1 MAALTWT
8 REKTV
13 KNLASRRW
21 RHIAAIAL
29 FACLAGSL
37 ITNAFAQGRGEEKF
51 SNLPRFAP
59 GSLFE
64 PQSNYVLMQ
73 DFGKRAHS
81 NVRILVPPAN
91 PFAKAQTSA
100 GTPPFAGY
108 FYETPASLACVYG
121 LVSTTVA
128 GCNPNLTATN
138 VATGSRSIALVD
150 AYDYPG
156 AKSDLATFS
165 SQFGLPAPS
174 SANFRVVYA
183 TGVKPP
189 SGVHSGWDLE
199 AALDLDMAHGLAPRA
214 KIYLVEAASSS
225 LQDMFQAVRKAASL
239 VAADGGGEVSM
250 SWGSG
255 EFATEGFYDSAM
267 ATARIVY
274 FAAAGDSPGTLYPCT
289 SPNAVC
295 VGGTGN
301 SRNAATGVF
310 QGNVAWADTGGGTSS
325 YEARPNYQDGIAG
338 IIGARRGVPDIAA
351 IADPR
356 TGVWIYNAAWAGSCV
371 GNSGWCIVG
380 GTSAATP
387 VMAAIVNSAG
397 RFPSSSAA
405 ELSLIYSTLGAAGAG
420 WSDVTSGA
428 CGFYDGFAAFRGWDQ
443 CTGIGVPQGA
453 TSFKVVIMP

>member
-1 MAALTWT
+1 
-8 REKTV
+8 V
-13 KNLASRRW
+13 KNLASRWLRP
-21 RHIAAIAL
+21 IAAVAL
-29 FACLAGSL
+29 IACLAGGL
-37 ITNAFAQGRGEEKF
+37 LVNAFAQGRGEEKI
-51 SNLPRFAP
+51 SDLPRYAP
-59 GSLFE
+59 GTLFE
-64 PQSNYVLMQ
+64 PLSNYVLMP

-91 PFAKAQTSA
+91 PFAKVQAST

-128 GCNPNLTATN
+128 GCNPNQTATN

-156 AKSDLATFS
+156 ARSDLTIFS
-165 SQFGLPAPS
+165 RQFGLPAPAP
-174 SANFRVVYA
+174 ANFRVVYA

-189 SGVHSGWDLE
+189 NGVHSGWDLE
-199 AALDLDMAHGLAPRA
+199 AALDLDMAHALAPRA
-214 KIYLVEAASSS
+214 TLYLVEAASSS
-225 LQDMFQAVRKAASL
+225 LSDMFQAVGKAASL
-239 VAADGGGEVSM
+239 VASDGGGEVSM
-250 SWGSG
+250 SWGSS
-255 EFATEGFYDSAM
+255 EFASESSFDSAM
-267 ATARIVY
+267 TTARIVY
-274 FAAAGDSPGTLYPCT
+274 FAAAGDNPGTLYPCT
-289 SPNAVC
+289 SPKAVC
-295 VGGTGN
+295 VGGTAN

-310 QGNVAWADTGGGTSS
+310 QGNLAWEDTGGGTSS
-325 YEARPNYQDGIAG
+325 YETRPSYQNGIAG
-338 IIGARRGVPDIAA
+338 IVGGRRGVPDIAA

-356 TGVWIYNAAWAGSCV
+356 TGVWVYNAAWAGSCV

-387 VMAAIVNSAG
+387 VMAAITNSAG
-397 RFPSSSAA
+397 RFLPSSAA

-428 CGFYDGFAAFRGWDQ
+428 CGFYDGFGAIRGWDP

>member
-1 MAALTWT
+1 
-8 REKTV
+8 V
-13 KNLASRRW
+13 KNLASRWLRP
-21 RHIAAIAL
+21 IAAVAL
-29 FACLAGSL
+29 IACLAGGL
-37 ITNAFAQGRGEEKF
+37 LVNAFAQGRGEEKI
-51 SNLPRFAP
+51 SDLPRYAP
-59 GSLFE
+59 GTLFE
-64 PQSNYVLMQ
+64 PLSNYVLMP

-91 PFAKAQTSA
+91 PFAKVQTST

-128 GCNPNLTATN
+128 GCNPNQTATN

-156 AKSDLATFS
+156 ARSDLTIFS
-165 SQFGLPAPS
+165 RQFGLPAPAP
-174 SANFRVVYA
+174 ANFRVVYA

-189 SGVHSGWDLE
+189 NGVHSGWDLE
-199 AALDLDMAHGLAPRA
+199 AALDLDMAHALAPRA
-214 KIYLVEAASSS
+214 KLYLVEAASSS
-225 LQDMFQAVRKAASL
+225 LSDMFQAVGKAASL
-239 VAADGGGEVSM
+239 VASDGGGEVSM
-250 SWGSG
+250 SWGSS
-255 EFATEGFYDSAM
+255 EFASESSFDSAM
-267 ATARIVY
+267 TTARIVY
-274 FAAAGDSPGTLYPCT
+274 FAAAGDNPGTLYPCT
-289 SPNAVC
+289 SPKAVC
-295 VGGTGN
+295 VGGTAN
-301 SRNAATGVF
+301 SRNAVTGVF
-310 QGNVAWADTGGGTSS
+310 QGNLAWEDTGGGTSS
-325 YEARPNYQDGIAG
+325 YEARPSYQNGIAG
-338 IIGARRGVPDIAA
+338 IVGGRRGVPDIAA

-356 TGVWIYNAAWAGSCV
+356 TGVCVYNAAWAGSCV

-387 VMAAIVNSAG
+387 VMAAITNSAG
-397 RFPSSSAA
+397 RFLSSSAA

-428 CGFYDGFAAFRGWDQ
+428 CGFYDGFGAIRGWDQ

>member
-1 MAALTWT
+1 MAALTWI
-8 REKTV
+8 REEIVKT
-13 KNLASRRW
+13 LASRRW
-21 RHIAAIAL
+21 RHIAAVAL
-29 FACLAGSL
+29 FACLAGCL
-37 ITNAFAQGRGEEKF
+37 VTNAFAQDRGEEKIGD
-51 SNLPRFAP
+51 LPHFAP

-64 PQSNYVLMQ
+64 PLSNYVLTP

-91 PFAKAQTSA
+91 PLAKAQTST

-128 GCNPNLTATN
+128 GCNPNVTATN
-138 VATGSRSIALVD
+138 VVTGSRSIALVD

-156 AKSDLATFS
+156 AMSDLVTFS
-165 SQFGLPAPS
+165 RQFGLPAPS
-174 SANFRVVYA
+174 STNFKVVYA

-225 LQDMFQAVRKAASL
+225 NQDMFQAVRKAASI
-239 VAADGGGEVSM
+239 VAGDGEVSM
-250 SWGSG
+250 SWGIS
-255 EFATEGFYDSAM
+255 EFATESFYDSAM

-274 FAAAGDSPGTLYPCT
+274 FAAAGDGPGTLYPCT
-289 SPNAVC
+289 SPRAVC

-301 SRNAATGVF
+301 SRNAVTGVF

-325 YEARPNYQDGIAG
+325 YEARPTYQNGIAG

-351 IADPR
+351 VADPR
-356 TGVWIYNAAWAGSCV
+356 TGVWVHNAAWAGSCV

-397 RFPSSSAA
+397 KFLSSSAA
-405 ELSLIYSTLGAAGAG
+405 ELSLIYSTLGAAGSD

-428 CGFYDGFAAFRGWDQ
+428 CGFYDGFAAFKGWDQ
-443 CTGIGVPQGA
+443 CTGIGVPQGG